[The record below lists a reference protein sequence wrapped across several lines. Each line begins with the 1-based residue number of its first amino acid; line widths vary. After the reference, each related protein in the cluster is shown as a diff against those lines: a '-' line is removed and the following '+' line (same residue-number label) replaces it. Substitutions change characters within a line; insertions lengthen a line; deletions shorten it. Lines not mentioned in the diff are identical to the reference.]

1 MNPDDNS
8 IVDRESAGPPPDPM
22 IEVSNPAHSL
32 PDVPVARPVLVDSLP
47 AHVTVGGTYDVS
59 GSLASS
65 LVRLTPWRAVWQLV
79 CLLLAGL
86 AGVVIGLLLMAGV
99 QLRDERWANMFI
111 TAFAG
116 MTCILAAFALVGAA
130 RQRPSAIG
138 WRVNNI
144 LADVGLGVAGA
155 FGMYMVM
162 MMAAMVLV
170 LIRPDLMDQAQKGIE
185 KTIPRASIPMMVAFM
200 AFVALWEEVVFRGF
214 LLTRLFAVFRRW
226 WLAVLVGSV
235 LFSLGHAYQGV
246 VATVVIGC
254 VGIVLG
260 VMFVWRRSLLPVIV
274 FHMMFNLIGLLILRS
289 QSETWK

>member
-1 MNPDDNS
+1 M
-8 IVDRESAGPPPDPM
+8 
-22 IEVSNPAHSL
+22 
-32 PDVPVARPVLVDSLP
+32 
-47 AHVTVGGTYDVS
+47 
-59 GSLASS
+59 
-65 LVRLTPWRAVWQLV
+65 
-79 CLLLAGL
+79 
-86 AGVVIGLLLMAGV
+86 LLMAGV